1 MSLARM
7 TAPAPTLPYERHRPE
22 ETLLYQLIET
32 HYPAFR
38 AQLEAQGQTLPVFVQ
53 QEFDDFLKCGHLD
66 YGFLRVCCEDCK
78 HERLVAFSCKRRGFC
93 PSCGAR
99 PMAECAALLV
109 DEVLPKEPIR
119 HWVLSVPYELRFA
132 GSATCHDG

>member
-7 TAPAPTLPYERHRPE
+7 AAPPPPLPYERHRPE

-38 AQLEAQGQTLPVFVQ
+38 AQLEAQGQTLPAFVK
-53 QEFDDFLKCGHLD
+53 QEFVDFLKCGRLD

-93 PSCGAR
+93 RGRRACQGGLMHRRPRSDRKNSATSGA
-99 PMAECAALLV
+99 EGIALL
-109 DEVLPKEPIR
+109 
-119 HWVLSVPYELRFA
+119 
-132 GSATCHDG
+132 TTNQ